1 MSRVTE
7 PPRWS
12 DSQVQVVLRVLEAVS
27 DHHDRERLFE
37 AIAATLK
44 TVFPIQ
50 GLGICLDGPG
60 PGEMTPYFLTP
71 RQSLPLLRKADSML
85 ESVFETGE
93 PIYVRSRADAA
104 DRPGTVKVMERL
116 GMHSYVA
123 LPLTSQRRVL
133 GALILHGVQP
143 HGFDDLDLGFAVE
156 VAGAIA
162 IALDHCLAYESLA
175 RSRDQIVADN
185 RALRAELDAG
195 RDVGIVA
202 VSPPMREVL
211 RLVDLVA
218 ATDATVLILGETGA
232 GKERVARAIHERS
245 ARALRPMIALNCAAI
260 PAGLVESELFG
271 HEAGAFTGATRR
283 RRGRFELAHEGTLF
297 LDEIG
302 ELPLE
307 AQAKLLRVL
316 QSQEVE
322 RLGGG
327 DTIRVDVRVIAAT
340 NRDPA
345 EMIASGR
352 FRSDLYYR
360 LAVFPIEVPPLSARR
375 DDLPHLA
382 RLFIDQAAR
391 RIGRMPPHLDEET
404 VRVMQAYAWPGN
416 VRELQNVLERAVI
429 LSRGGILDVA
439 ALLPVDAQA
448 PAPAP
453 TEDDEAARV
462 RRALDDTRWVI
473 EGDGGA
479 AAKLGLH
486 PSTLRS
492 RMRRFGIERRR

>member
-1 MSRVTE
+1 
-7 PPRWS
+7 
-12 DSQVQVVLRVLEAVS
+12 
-27 DHHDRERLFE
+27 
-37 AIAATLK
+37 
-44 TVFPIQ
+44 
-50 GLGICLDGPG
+50 
-60 PGEMTPYFLTP
+60 
-71 RQSLPLLRKADSML
+71 
-85 ESVFETGE
+85 
-93 PIYVRSRADAA
+93 
-104 DRPGTVKVMERL
+104 
-116 GMHSYVA
+116 
-123 LPLTSQRRVL
+123 
-133 GALILHGVQP
+133 
-143 HGFDDLDLGFAVE
+143 
-156 VAGAIA
+156 
-162 IALDHCLAYESLA
+162 
-175 RSRDQIVADN
+175 
-185 RALRAELDAG
+185 
-195 RDVGIVA
+195 
-202 VSPPMREVL
+202 
-211 RLVDLVA
+211 
-218 ATDATVLILGETGA
+218 
-232 GKERVARAIHERS
+232 
-245 ARALRPMIALNCAAI
+245 MIAVNCAAI
-260 PAGLVESELFG
+260 PSGLVESELFG

-345 EMIASGR
+345 EMIASGL

-360 LAVFPIEVPPLSARR
+360 LAVFPIEVPPLAARR
-375 DDLPHLA
+375 DDLPSLA
-382 RLFIDQAAR
+382 RLFVDQAAR

-453 TEDDEAARV
+453 TDDDEAARV
-462 RRALDDTRWVI
+462 RRALDDARWVI

-492 RMRRFGIERRR
+492 RMRRFGIERPR